1 MPWSATQAFPH
12 PLANIQPSNVDA
24 SLKNFMSYPMVEMM
38 MWQGLGG
45 TINMFRSKILDL
57 EPVRIL
63 WGPKG
68 VSKLKIPYTYFW

>member
-1 MPWSATQAFPH
+1 
-12 PLANIQPSNVDA
+12 
-24 SLKNFMSYPMVEMM
+24 MSYPIVEMM

-68 VSKLKIPYTYFW
+68 VGKLKIPYTYLW